1 MVIDSANLQITLI
14 RSSLRSKIAAPLVFP
29 DNPSRKWRVCCASSG
44 IPPPPALRLNV
55 RWDQA
60 WPERADRQ
68 QEQSGQE
75 RNVITSANLRK
86 TARQAPIG
94 LESANS
100 PKAGKTMPVVAA
112 ILVLAGALVA
122 VPAPAQQFPAK
133 PVRLIVPFVAGGT
146 ADVLSRVLAQRLT
159 QQYAQQVVVENRP
172 GSGGHVGAEAAA
184 RAAPDGYTIVF
195 GTIGIHAAYE
205 IYSKLN
211 YDPARD
217 LQAVVLYADMPCV
230 LIVHPSVPARNVK
243 EFIALAQKNPG
254 RLNFGTAGSGSS
266 THMVAEWFKLVTG
279 VNLTHIPYKGSAQAM
294 QDLLGGQ
301 IELMFENL
309 TTGIAQIKAGKV
321 RALGMTSKG
330 RSPSMPEV
338 PTIAEAGVPGFE
350 ATAWFTIAAP
360 AKVPADIVRKL
371 NADMNAFFKSPEMQS
386 RWVDMGL
393 VPVGGSPADAE
404 KFFVA
409 EREKW
414 NKVIKAAGI
423 RGD

>member
-1 MVIDSANLQITLI
+1 MRKLTALFAITGA
-14 RSSLRSKIAAPLVFP
+14 IAA
-29 DNPSRKWRVCCASSG
+29 
-44 IPPPPALRLNV
+44 
-55 RWDQA
+55 
-60 WPERADRQ
+60 
-68 QEQSGQE
+68 
-75 RNVITSANLRK
+75 
-86 TARQAPIG
+86 
-94 LESANS
+94 
-100 PKAGKTMPVVAA
+100 
-112 ILVLAGALVA
+112 
-122 VPAPAQQFPAK
+122 APAHAQQYPVK
-133 PVRLIVPFVAGGT
+133 PVRLVVPFVAGGT

-159 QQYAQQVVVENRP
+159 QQYGQQMVVENRP

-184 RAAPDGYTIVF
+184 RATPDGYTIVF
-195 GTIGIHAAYE
+195 GTIGIHAAYA

-217 LQAVVLYADMPCV
+217 LQPVAMYADVPNI
-230 LIVHPSVPARNVK
+230 LIVHPSVPAKNVK
-243 EFIALAQKNPG
+243 EFIELAKKNPG

-266 THMVAEWFKLVTG
+266 THMAGEWFKLVTG

-309 TTGIAQIKAGKV
+309 PTAIAQVRAGKV
-321 RALGMTSKG
+321 RALGMTSKE

-338 PTIAEAGVPGFE
+338 PTVAETGVPGFE

-360 AKVPADIVRKL
+360 AKVPADIIRKL
-371 NADMNAFFKSPEMQS
+371 NTDMNAFLKAPDMQQRWIEMG
-386 RWVDMGL
+386 V
-393 VPVGGSPADAE
+393 VPLGGSPADAE
-404 KFFVA
+404 KFFVS